1 MGGTMRDYL
10 FTSESVS
17 EGHPD
22 KVADQISDS
31 VLDAI
36 LTQDAK
42 ARVACETLITTG
54 LIVVAGEITTDCYV
68 DMPQIVRGTINS
80 IGYDDASKG
89 FDGSSCAVITSI
101 GRQSSDIARGVDG
114 QREQGAGDQGIMFGY
129 AVDETPEKMP
139 LTISLSHKIL
149 MELAKYRK
157 TKGVDFLR
165 PDSKSQVTVE
175 YVDNLPKRI
184 DTIVLSTQHAADVSQ
199 KEIRELVLDE
209 IIPRSIPKRWVD
221 GKTKFFVNPTGQFIM
236 GGPKAD
242 CGLTGR
248 KVIVD
253 TYGGHG
259 AHGGGAFSGKDPSK
273 VDRSAAYAA
282 RNVAKTIVAAGF
294 AKKCL
299 IQISYAIGIAK
310 PVSIMID
317 HYGTGTVSSEVLEKS
332 VHQIW
337 DLRPANI
344 IEEFDLLR
352 PIYKETAS
360 YGHFGRDKFTWEQI
374 HRVDNLKDVVKT
386 LS

>member
-1 MGGTMRDYL
+1 MKGYL

-22 KVADQISDS
+22 KMADQISDS

-36 LTQDAK
+36 LAQDTK

-54 LIVVAGEITTDCYV
+54 LVVVAGEITTDCYV
-68 DMPQIVRGTINS
+68 DIPQIVRETING
-80 IGYDDASKG
+80 IGYNDAGKD
-89 FDGSSCAVITSI
+89 FDGNSCAVITSI
-101 GRQSSDIARGVDG
+101 DRQSLDIAQGVDG
-114 QREQGAGDQGIMFGY
+114 NKEQGAGDQGIMFGY

-149 MELAKYRK
+149 LELAKHRK
-157 TKGVDFLR
+157 KEKVDFLR

-175 YVDNLPKRI
+175 YVDNIPQRI
-184 DTIVLSTQHAADVSQ
+184 DTIVLSTQHSSDVSQ
-199 KEIRELVLDE
+199 EKIREFVLDE
-209 IIPRSIPKRWVD
+209 IVPSSIPNNWID
-221 GKTKFFVNPTGQFIM
+221 NKTKFVVNPTGQFII

-248 KVIVD
+248 KIIVD

-299 IQISYAIGIAK
+299 IQISYAIGIAE
-310 PVSIMID
+310 PVSIMVD
-317 HYGTGTVSSEVLEKS
+317 HYGTGVVSSELLEKS
-332 VHQIW
+332 VRQVW
-337 DLRPANI
+337 DLRPASI
-344 IEEFDLLR
+344 IKEFDLLK

-360 YGHFGRDKFTWEQI
+360 YGHFGRDKFTWEQT
-374 HRVDNLKDVVKT
+374 HRVDDLKDVVKT